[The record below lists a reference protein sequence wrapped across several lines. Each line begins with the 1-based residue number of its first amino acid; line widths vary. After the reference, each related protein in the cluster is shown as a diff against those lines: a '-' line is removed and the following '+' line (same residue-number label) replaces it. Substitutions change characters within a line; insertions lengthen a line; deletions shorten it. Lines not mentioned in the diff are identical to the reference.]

1 MLETE
6 AFFQRKLQRIGA
18 PSSNDNEFSLVS
30 YNILDDFVFLKG
42 SAKYEYITD
51 ESLKLRGP
59 NPSVAPRHIQL
70 IKEVRLK
77 PH

>member
-6 AFFQRKLQRIGA
+6 AFFQRKLQRIVT

-30 YNILDDFVFLKG
+30 YNVLEDEVFTNG
-42 SAKYEYITD
+42 YAKYEYITD
-51 ESLKLRGP
+51 ESLKRRGP

-77 PH
+77 PR